1 MKPATIFNNIKE
13 EDINKMLKCFEA
25 KTRTF
30 KKDSI
35 IMSFLGNTSTVGI
48 IINGKAVIFT
58 NEIRRLARW
67 IRERGL
73 TDFTEDNIDCT
84 GLRIKY
90 YPYT

>member
-1 MKPATIFNNIKE
+1 MIEQYTIKDLLEMRVNGEKLITIA
-13 EDINKMLKCFEA
+13 DIQENCGDCSDTHA
-25 KTRTF
+25 Y
-30 KKDSI
+30 
-35 IMSFLGNTSTVGI
+35 N

-73 TDFTEDNIDCT
+73 TDFTEDNIDWT
-84 GLRIKY
+84 GLGIKY